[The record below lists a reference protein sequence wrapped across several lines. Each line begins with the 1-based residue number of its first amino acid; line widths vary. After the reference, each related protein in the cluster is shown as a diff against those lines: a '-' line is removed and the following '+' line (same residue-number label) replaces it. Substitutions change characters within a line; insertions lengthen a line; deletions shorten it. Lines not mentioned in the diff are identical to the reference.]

1 MREFGS
7 EEIPQV
13 GDGHDGIVQEHA
25 RPGIAHYLSDAL
37 AHDGLVAMQGASGA
51 TGFGIAKAAMLQAS
65 MSVSFQFSTLGA
77 KNGRG

>member
-13 GDGHDGIVQEHA
+13 MKRHDGIVQEHA
-25 RPGIAHYLSDAL
+25 RTGIAHHLSDAL
-37 AHDGLVAMQGASGA
+37 AHNWLVAMQGASGA

-65 MSVSFQFSTLGA
+65 MGVSFQFSTLGA